1 MFGIL
6 GLMLDLAWKILA
18 LVGIVYAVTWI
29 IKNSAGTIR
38 RVGNIARD
46 YLKVSVMKQEAKWRC
61 RRMEAEILEK
71 EAELSKDAEPK
82 ETHSGA

>member
-6 GLMLDLAWKILA
+6 GMMLDLAWKILA

-46 YLKVSVMKQEAKWRC
+46 YLRVSVMKQEAKWRC
-61 RRMEAEILEK
+61 RRMEAELDEL
-71 EAELSKDAEPK
+71 EAEKDKKP
-82 ETHSGA
+82 SPGA

>member
-6 GLMLDLAWKILA
+6 GMMLDLAWKILA

-29 IKNSAGTIR
+29 IKNGAGTFR

-61 RRMEAEILEK
+61 RRMEAELDEL
-71 EAELSKDAEPK
+71 EAEKNKKPSP
-82 ETHSGA
+82 GA